1 MHFQEQTVGDFK
13 IYAGAIEAAHGG
25 YVAAVVVKQV
35 HGGGAPCEVFR
46 DESMCDG
53 RCWTDPESALHY
65 AMTAGRSVIR
75 DRARL
80 QSA

>member
-13 IYAGAIEAAHGG
+13 IYAGAIEVAQGG

-35 HGGGAPCEVFR
+35 HGGDAPREVFR
-46 DESMCDG
+46 DESMCAG

-65 AMTAGRSVIR
+65 AMTAARSVIR
-75 DRARL
+75 DRSRVDIM
-80 QSA
+80 